1 MNSTNLSTSPSL
13 YIGLMSGT
21 SLDGIDA
28 VLSDI
33 SDSGKARIL
42 QSVSLAFEPALKHE
56 LFHLQHPGAN
66 EIHREH
72 LVANALADAYASA
85 CAKLLLIQG
94 LHAQQIHAIGAHGQT
109 LRHQPHKNILQSYTH
124 QSLNPAL
131 LAELTG
137 INVIANFR
145 ARDMAAG
152 GQGAPLVPVF
162 HSEQF
167 YSSQENRAVLNIGGI
182 ANLTLL
188 PKQGEVSGF
197 DCGPGNI
204 LLDTWIQK
212 VQSKDFDQD
221 GQWSSSGRPDE
232 ELLQKMLSDPY
243 FSQLPPKSTGRDH
256 FNLQWIESYIQ
267 QGSYKPEDVQASLLQ
282 LTIQSIL
289 NGLQA
294 HAKETQ
300 RLIVCGGGTKNIA
313 LLELLKIH
321 AQKQIPS
328 LVIESSAQ
336 HGIDPQL
343 VEALAFAWLAWAHQQ
358 KRPANI
364 PAVTGAKGLRVLGAY
379 YPAA

>member
-1 MNSTNLSTSPSL
+1 
-13 YIGLMSGT
+13 
-21 SLDGIDA
+21 
-28 VLSDI
+28 
-33 SDSGKARIL
+33 
-42 QSVSLAFEPALKHE
+42 
-56 LFHLQHPGAN
+56 
-66 EIHREH
+66 
-72 LVANALADAYASA
+72 
-85 CAKLLLIQG
+85 
-94 LHAQQIHAIGAHGQT
+94 
-109 LRHQPHKNILQSYTH
+109 
-124 QSLNPAL
+124 
-131 LAELTG
+131 
-137 INVIANFR
+137 
-145 ARDMAAG
+145 MAAG

-188 PKQGEVSGF
+188 PKQGGVSGF

-212 VQSKDFDQD
+212 EQKKDFDQD
-221 GQWSSSGRPDE
+221 GQWSSSGRPDG

-256 FNLQWIESYIQ
+256 FNLQWIEGHIQ

-294 HAKETQ
+294 HAKET
-300 RLIVCGGGTKNIA
+300 RCLIVCGGGTKNIA

-321 AQKQIPS
+321 AQKQIPN

-358 KRPANI
+358 KRPANL

>member
-1 MNSTNLSTSPSL
+1 MNSANSSLSRNL

-28 VLSDI
+28 VLAEI
-33 SDSGKARIL
+33 NTSGKTKLL
-42 QSVSLAFEPALKHE
+42 QAISLPFDLALKQEFFALQQETSNE
-56 LFHLQHPGAN
+56 L
-66 EIHREH
+66 HREH
-72 LVANALADAYASA
+72 LAANNLAAAYAQA

-94 LHAQQIHAIGAHGQT
+94 LHAQQIRAIGAHGQT
-109 LRHQPHKNILQSYTH
+109 LRHHPQENVLQSYTH
-124 QSLNPAL
+124 QSLNSAL

-137 INVIANFR
+137 IDVIANFR

-152 GQGAPLVPVF
+152 GQGAPLVPAF

-167 YSSQENRAVLNIGGI
+167 YSPQENRAVLNIGGI

-188 PKQGEVSGF
+188 PKEGEVSGF

-212 VQSKDFDQD
+212 EQSKDFDQD
-221 GQWSSSGRPDE
+221 GQWASSGRPDE

-256 FNLQWIESYIQ
+256 FNLQWIEGHIQ
-267 QGSYKPEDVQASLLQ
+267 KGSYKLEDVQASLLQ

-294 HAKETQ
+294 HAKETR

-321 AQKQIPS
+321 AQKQIPN

-336 HGIDPQL
+336 HGVDPQL

-358 KRPANI
+358 KRPANL

>member
-1 MNSTNLSTSPSL
+1 LNSTNSPTTPSL

-33 SDSGKARIL
+33 SNSGKASVL
-42 QSVSLAFEPALKHE
+42 QSVSLAFEPALKQE
-56 LFHLQHPGAN
+56 LLHLQCPGTN

-72 LVANALADAYASA
+72 LAANALAEAYATA

-109 LRHQPHKNILQSYTH
+109 LRHQPQKNILQSYTH

-137 INVIANFR
+137 IDVIANFR

-188 PKQGEVSGF
+188 PKQGGVSGF

-212 VQSKDFDQD
+212 EQNKDFDQD
-221 GQWSSSGRPDE
+221 GQWSSSGCPNE

-256 FNLQWIESYIQ
+256 FNLQWIEGHIQ
-267 QGSYKPEDVQASLLQ
+267 QASYKPENVQASLLQ

-321 AQKQIPS
+321 AQKQIPN
-328 LVIESSAQ
+328 LVTESSAQ
-336 HGIDPQL
+336 HGVDPQL

-358 KRPANI
+358 KRPANM

>member
-1 MNSTNLSTSPSL
+1 MNSNDLHPSSTL

-33 SDSGKARIL
+33 NQSGRATIL
-42 QSVSLAFEPALKHE
+42 QSLSHHLDPTLKQE
-56 LFHLQHPGAN
+56 LLLLQQATAN

-72 LVANALADAYASA
+72 LVANLLADAYAQA
-85 CAKLLLIQG
+85 CLEVLHIAGLEAKEIC
-94 LHAQQIHAIGAHGQT
+94 AIGAHGQT
-109 LRHQPHKNILQSYTH
+109 LRHQPHKNVLESYTH

-137 INVIANFR
+137 IDVVANFR
-145 ARDMAAG
+145 GRDMAAG

-162 HSEQF
+162 HQEQF
-167 YSSQENRAVLNIGGI
+167 YSAQENRAVLNIGGI

-188 PKQGEVSGF
+188 PKRGEVGGF

-204 LLDTWIQK
+204 LLDAWAQK
-212 VQSKDFDQD
+212 QLGKEFDQD
-221 GQWSSSGRPDE
+221 GQWASSGRPND
-232 ELLQKMLSDPY
+232 ELLQRMLSDP
-243 FSQLPPKSTGRDH
+243 FFAELPPKSTGRDH
-256 FNLQWIESYIQ
+256 FNLAWIENHLKKS
-267 QGSYKPEDVQASLLQ
+267 SFKLEDVQASLLQ
-282 LTIQSIL
+282 LTIQTIL
-289 NGLQA
+289 NSLQK
-294 HAKETQ
+294 HAQETQ

-313 LLELLKIH
+313 LIELLKIN
-321 AQKQIPS
+321 AQKQIPG
-328 LVIESSAQ
+328 LVVESSAR

-343 VEALAFAWLAWAHQQ
+343 VESLAFAWLAWAHQR
-358 KRPANI
+358 KRPANL